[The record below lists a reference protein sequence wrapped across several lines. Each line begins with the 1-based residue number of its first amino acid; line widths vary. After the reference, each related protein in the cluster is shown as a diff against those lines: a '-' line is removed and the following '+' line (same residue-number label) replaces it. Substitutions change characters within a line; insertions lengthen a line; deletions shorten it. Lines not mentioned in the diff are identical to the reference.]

1 MTDSPRTHTKAV
13 ILQMAYDELAITN
26 GVFSVTPEDQRL
38 SLNRLDAMMAEWEAD
53 GVALGYSYPA
63 TYGESLPANASGLQD
78 AVVQAVATNLAVR
91 IAPTI
96 GKTASGETRKAA
108 NRGMNM
114 LRVRTLT
121 VPTMQLPSRLPKGQ
135 GNRDYTLQNPFYQ
148 AGDAETAL

>member
-1 MTDSPRTHTKAV
+1 MTDSPRTHTKDV
-13 ILQMAYDELAITN
+13 LLQMAYDEIAITN

-38 SLNRLDAMMAEWEAD
+38 ALNRLDAMMAEWEAD
-53 GVALGYSYPA
+53 GVALGYAYPA

-96 GKTASGETRKAA
+96 GKQVSGETRKAA

-121 VPTMQLPSRLPKGQ
+121 VPAMQLPSRLPKGQ
-135 GNRDYTLQNPFYQ
+135 GNRDYIYQDPFYT
-148 AGDAETAL
+148 AGDAEAAL